1 MVTDAVRFS
10 AHFDSLSIF
19 SLNNI
24 AAETNGCSLFPE
36 YCHGQGCVC
45 VLIKPPLFPLVSVYG
60 RSSEVDHG
68 KRS

>member
-1 MVTDAVRFS
+1 MLLAPRLAATR
-10 AHFDSLSIF
+10 SLCF
-19 SLNNI
+19 SLNDI
-24 AAETNGCSLFPE
+24 AVDVNGCSLFPE